1 LNLPP
6 GAKHPGFRARKIDPL
21 RANVFKPTEH
31 RFYGMMNMVELRA
44 FAYIDQLQRQ
54 LVGYIGSTARGY
66 YPVAGQSALFL
77 EIAPG
82 IEINSIT
89 DIVLKKANVMPGA
102 MVVERTYGMLEV
114 HADSPADVKEAG
126 EVILEYLGIKENQR
140 LKPKILAAETI
151 ERMDP
156 YMGQIVNRFR
166 AASMMLEDETLYI
179 LECVPAGYAGYA
191 ANEAEKAANIKLIHV
206 TVYGASG
213 RVYLAGTTSE
223 VQAAKEA
230 VEHCLLALEGKDH

>member
-1 LNLPP
+1 M
-6 GAKHPGFRARKIDPL
+6 KID
-21 RANVFKPTEH
+21 
-31 RFYGMMNMVELRA
+31 LRA
-44 FAYIDQLQRQ
+44 FAYIDQLQKQ
-54 LVGYIGSTARGY
+54 MVGYIGSTARGY

-89 DIVLKKANVMPGA
+89 DIVLKKANVLPGA
-102 MVVERTYGMLEV
+102 LVVERTYGMLEV

-126 EVILEYLGIKENQR
+126 EVILEYLGVKESER

-191 ANEAEKAANIKLIHV
+191 ANEAEKAANIKLIHA
-206 TVYGASG
+206 TVFGAPH
-213 RVYLAGTTSE
+213 
-223 VQAAKEA
+223 AANRLVLDHA
-230 VEHCLLALEGKDH
+230 QQLHLERQR